1 MEKGIATPMHEVK
14 GKGLPFI
21 AKAMV
26 AAYRL
31 PYMGDLTPEENER
44 LRQRMMTA
52 LQTRFKNVTDLA
64 SAIGRSQPSIS
75 DFLNAKGGASIET
88 VRRFASA
95 MGTSVEDVLGHA
107 GVTSVSLPSRALEYD
122 DQYPN
127 RARAVVAARALGYT
141 EEAIAQVQGQHF
153 AGQPDMEPEEWLDE
167 IKTADRRLR
176 RGVAP
181 VGTVVASDL
190 DVEPPGFEEE
200 KPLPKRGKGKK

>member
-1 MEKGIATPMHEVK
+1 MAIAKIGTLRVMAQT
-14 GKGLPFI
+14 KGLDP
-21 AKAMV
+21 V
-26 AAYRL
+26 QRAAVRSL
-31 PYMGDLTPEENER
+31 
-44 LRQRMMTA
+44 LRAIVDRDFGGN
-52 LQTRFKNVTDLA
+52 QTRAAKELGV
-64 SAIGRSQPSIS
+64 SQPFVSEVLK
-75 DFLNAKGGASIET
+75 DGRGA
-88 VRRFASA
+88 
-95 MGTSVEDVLGHA
+95 GTSLLVGMRDYLGVTLDDVLHGRRSSTA
-107 GVTSVSLPSRALEYD
+107 APPSRTLEYD

-190 DVEPPGFEEE
+190 DEEPPGFAA
-200 KPLPKRGKGKK
+200 PKRGKGKPSGGKKGK